1 MSAASS
7 ARRNHRSQRRRGFR
21 TTGVPPLMAALLA
34 GGRTCL
40 PPGERTPVTEP
51 RRAVRHSTF
60 LASKPPIEKVESDE
74 VTSPGRRNLS
84 TTSSVFQRAWV
95 RRYERAS

>member
-34 GGRTCL
+34 GGRMCL
-40 PPGERTPVTEP
+40 PPGERAPVTEP

-74 VTSPGRRNLS
+74 VTSPGRR
-84 TTSSVFQRAWV
+84 TC
-95 RRYERAS
+95 RRLQASFRERG